1 MESLNDIAAEMR
13 TRSREVKEA
22 FGGRPDGVENM
33 LDIWSDRIE
42 AAWKRQEKTYLDQI
56 RDAMNMWGHEK
67 HIAEHAQKPTVGNA
81 AAMREAL
88 VKAKKA
94 ICHYAEHI
102 CQSLSWENSDLQSN
116 CADVLCAHRELC
128 KAKTAI
134 NAALSEPPR
143 QFDVG
148 TAEEQEARMMR
159 YCAGRKCERC
169 QFFYGVNEGVNCDFT
184 WAQVPYE
191 AEEGAKRD
199 GVQSAS

>member
-1 MESLNDIAAEMR
+1 MASESEQERRETLADIVAEMR

-33 LDIWSDRIE
+33 LDIWADRIE

-88 VKAKKA
+88 VGIRALIADEPDGTPMIDEMKTTIEAA
-94 ICHYAEHI
+94 ISA
-102 CQSLSWENSDLQSN
+102 
-116 CADVLCAHRELC
+116 
-128 KAKTAI
+128 
-134 NAALSEPPR
+134 PPR
-143 QFDVG
+143 NCDVG

-159 YCAGRKCERC
+159 YCEGRKCEKC
-169 QFFYGVNEGVNCDFT
+169 QFFYGVNDGVNCDFT
-184 WAQVPYE
+184 WSQMPYA
-191 AEEGAKRD
+191 AEEGGA
-199 GVQSAS
+199 AC